1 VGRPVHQ
8 VRAALLMIRAYRT
21 KCTVLALF
29 MVAAAV
35 MLALDTVSTWTG
47 HQSLGYGAAN
57 ILADGFLGS
66 FMHSML
72 INLMDRRAVQR
83 RKVDLE
89 DHQ

>member
-1 VGRPVHQ
+1 

-21 KCTVLALF
+21 KCASLSLLLAT
-29 MVAAAV
+29 AAEFLAV
-35 MLALDTVSTWTG
+35 DTVSTWTG
-47 HQSLGYGAAN
+47 HQSLGSGAAN